1 MLPAVGLPADDE
13 LGRFGAPSLRVLF
26 EALRSEVHGLPLLG
40 SCLHDVALGGFPC
53 VPSSCSY
60 VSASGA
66 VTGRGVSRVGYQTA
80 EAMVVRK
87 GFSVE
92 QLRECL
98 EEYADLS
105 VVQVSRVSHVHP
117 PFLVGALPS
126 PLHVDCTQR
135 LHLREGVWSVSD
147 GLG

>member
-1 MLPAVGLPADDE
+1 MFA
-13 LGRFGAPSLRVLF
+13 
-26 EALRSEVHGLPLLG
+26 
-40 SCLHDVALGGFPC
+40 
-53 VPSSCSY
+53 
-60 VSASGA
+60 GA

-105 VVQVSRVSHVHP
+105 VVQVRQP
-117 PFLVGALPS
+117 
-126 PLHVDCTQR
+126 
-135 LHLREGVWSVSD
+135 
-147 GLG
+147 

>member
-1 MLPAVGLPADDE
+1 MRALSGPRPWSPA
-13 LGRFGAPSLRVLF
+13 RAP
-26 EALRSEVHGLPLLG
+26 
-40 SCLHDVALGGFPC
+40 
-53 VPSSCSY
+53 
-60 VSASGA
+60 

-105 VVQVSRVSHVHP
+105 VVQVGGSVV
-117 PFLVGALPS
+117 FFLPS
-126 PLHVDCTQR
+126 A
-135 LHLREGVWSVSD
+135 LRAS
-147 GLG
+147 LT